1 MSKFI
6 SNLLSKPFIKHLL
19 KFAIVGAIG
28 TIVNLSILYFLTEFA
43 NVYYIISEIIAFML
57 SALNNYILNK
67 IWTFKEKIQEQII
80 KKYFQFTLVCL
91 VSLLFNISILF
102 ILVEY
107 FNLWYILAELIAI
120 ICSFLINFLGSK
132 LWTFKSKVMK

>member
-19 KFAIVGAIG
+19 KFAIVGVIG
-28 TIVNLSILYFLTEFA
+28 TIINLSILYYLTEFA

-80 KKYFQFTLVCL
+80 KKYFQFTSVCL

-120 ICSFLINFLGSK
+120 FCSFLINFFGSK
-132 LWTFKSKVMK
+132 LWTFKNKVMK